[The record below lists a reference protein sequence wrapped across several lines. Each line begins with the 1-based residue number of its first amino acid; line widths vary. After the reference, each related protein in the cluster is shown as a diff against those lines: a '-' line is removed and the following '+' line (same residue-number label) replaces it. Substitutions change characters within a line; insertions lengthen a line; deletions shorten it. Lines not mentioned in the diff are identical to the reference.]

1 MSIDSLHH
9 VGHVIADVSHAL
21 ARYRRMGF
29 HVPPLE
35 RPVLP
40 DHPERSCRAVG
51 VANSHIGFAHT
62 FVELIAVVGDGPYP
76 DDEVVPA
83 LLTAPAAALPDLD
96 RAVAATAAR
105 LTAALSRFEGMHVL
119 CFGATDADAIAARL
133 HAEGVTHSGVKRARR
148 PSTTGDGDVPIG
160 YLEIDHTPGASP
172 EGRLAVSEPLPSD
185 LTEHPNGA
193 FRLAGTILC
202 VADDELADY
211 EARYQRYLQRAGRAD
226 GPARTFDIGAQWL
239 TIVPQ
244 SGLGQL
250 LPGERP
256 QALPAFV
263 GYAVEVRDPAATR
276 RHLHSAGVPLHTSPA
291 GDIVVSGGW
300 ALGAAVIFHGS

>member
-1 MSIDSLHH
+1 MGIDSLHH
-9 VGHVIADVSHAL
+9 VGHVIADVGHAL

-29 HVPPLE
+29 HVPPLQ

-40 DHPERSCRAVG
+40 DHPGRSCRAVG
-51 VANSHIGFAHT
+51 VANSHIGFAHN

-76 DDEVVPA
+76 DDEVVPSP
-83 LLTAPAAALPDLD
+83 LTAPAAALPDLD

-105 LTAALSRFEGMHVL
+105 LTAALSRFEGIHVL
-119 CFGATDADAIAARL
+119 CFGAADADAIAARL

-148 PSTTGDGDVPIG
+148 PSTTGGEDVPIG
-160 YLEIDHTPGASP
+160 YLEIDDAPGLSP
-172 EGRLAVSEPLPSD
+172 EGRLAVSEPLPQD
-185 LTEHPNGA
+185 RTEHPNGA

-211 EARYQRYLQRAGRAD
+211 EARYQRYLHRTARDD
-226 GPARTFDIGAQWL
+226 GPARTFDLGGQWL
-239 TIVPQ
+239 TIVPR

-263 GYAVEVRDPAATR
+263 AYAVEVRDPTATQ
-276 RHLHSAGVPLHTSPA
+276 RHLHSAGVPLHTSPT
-291 GDIVVSGGW
+291 GDIVVSAVW
-300 ALGAAVIFHGS
+300 AHGAAVIFHGS